1 MLSLLLATAGLRVGV
16 VRMGLFDGAK
26 EAFSTNADK
35 PLVAADRVTP
45 FDRWLGLDK
54 ELVEAEAPEQ
64 VSFIDPTDA
73 ANYVSLQLAKPM
85 GIAFIENEGDTGGI
99 CIDEILAEGSA
110 ASSDVPLQTGD
121 QLVAVNSVRSRT
133 RHCTVTVRML
143 TAHIS
148 SRSWCLVRTSTLL
161 WIPSRLPRVTLSS

>member
-99 CIDEILAEGSA
+99 CIDEILAEVRVSSTQVATSA
-110 ASSDVPLQTGD
+110 AVYSHSTQNCYASTMYTSSLGMV
-121 QLVAVNSVRSRT
+121 LVG
-133 RHCTVTVRML
+133 
-143 TAHIS
+143 
-148 SRSWCLVRTSTLL
+148 W
-161 WIPSRLPRVTLSS
+161 